1 MYGYSRF
8 PHRQNSD
15 GTYDSICIVCFATVG
30 SAESEDELLLLE
42 RSHACNAR
50 ALLRRE
56 RSLDEWRSAARISP
70 SPWPRGR

>member
-1 MYGYSRF
+1 MYGHSHF

-30 SAESEDELLLLE
+30 SGECEGELE
-42 RSHACNAR
+42 RIERNHVCNAR

-56 RSLDEWRSAARISP
+56 RSLDEWRSTARISR
-70 SPWPRGR
+70 SLG